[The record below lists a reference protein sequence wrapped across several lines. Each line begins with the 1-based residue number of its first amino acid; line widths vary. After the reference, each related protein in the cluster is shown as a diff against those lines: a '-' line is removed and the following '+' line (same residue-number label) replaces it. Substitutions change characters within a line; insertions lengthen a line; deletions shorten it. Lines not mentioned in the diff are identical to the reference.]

1 MNISTAVKIC
11 IVIRTIFYTLKALS
25 MKFCGILQGML
36 SYRIP
41 SRISWGRLFSVM
53 EALKNGRQPSDRD
66 TDVVASPVAN
76 LQESIVEDYAASD
89 TSLEQ
94 VFLTFAREA
103 SGENQ
108 NKHIPQEVV
117 TKL

>member
-1 MNISTAVKIC
+1 
-11 IVIRTIFYTLKALS
+11 
-25 MKFCGILQGML
+25 
-36 SYRIP
+36 
-41 SRISWGRLFSVM
+41 M
-53 EALKNGRQPSDRD
+53 EALKSGRQPSDRD
-66 TDVVASPVAN
+66 SVAIASPVAN
-76 LQESIVEDYAASD
+76 PQESIVEDYAASD

-108 NKHIPQEVV
+108 NKDIPQEVV